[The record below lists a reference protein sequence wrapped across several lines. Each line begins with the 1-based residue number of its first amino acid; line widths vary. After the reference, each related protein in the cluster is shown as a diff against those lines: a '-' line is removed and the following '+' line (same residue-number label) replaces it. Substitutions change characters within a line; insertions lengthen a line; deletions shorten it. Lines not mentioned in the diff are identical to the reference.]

1 MFLLRD
7 HRRSI
12 PMQDSNRDTM
22 FGVVGMVGAIGVVEL
37 GMGTA
42 LVTVE

>member
-22 FGVVGMVGAIGVVEL
+22 FGVIGVVEL
-37 GMGTA
+37 GMEIA

>member
-22 FGVVGMVGAIGVVEL
+22 FGVVEL
-37 GMGTA
+37 GMEIA

>member
-22 FGVVGMVGAIGVVEL
+22 FGVVGVVGVVEL
-37 GMGTA
+37 GMEIA